1 MKRVFTIILIVI
13 VIALLVLTGA
23 WLKSRNTAT
32 KNGTTP
38 LTFREFITGKNAGIA
53 PQTNPD
59 GSLGSVFTEDT
70 PGSTPSTDGT
80 PTIAV
85 KTSTFTNG
93 QSLNPSKSSISLLTP
108 TLSPNGVGS
117 NDGSSSTTTN
127 QDDVITTIPG
137 ASTITSSGCTEA
149 DKNITFTADELS
161 RLRALQNRFYQVATT
176 LHTDADA
183 AAELANYTTFRAEVD
198 TLLEL
203 NTYCGTHISN
213 ITDPALNRR
222 VPTPF
227 WHNLAQDNLLG
238 FFSAPGSFMGKFN
251 GSDTAAAQRNL
262 EHALRLNLW

>member
-1 MKRVFTIILIVI
+1 MKRILNIILIVI
-13 VIALLVLTGA
+13 VIAFVILIGA

-38 LTFREFITGKNAGIA
+38 LSFREFITGKNAPA
-53 PQTNPD
+53 SPTTNPD
-59 GSLGSVFTEDT
+59 GSLGSVFTDT
-70 PGSTPSTDGT
+70 TPSTDTTEGGA

-85 KTSTFTNG
+85 TTSTFTNT
-93 QSLNPSKSSISLLTP
+93 QSLNPSNRGASALLDP
-108 TLSPNGVGS
+108 TLSPGGA
-117 NDGSSSTTTN
+117 SSEGTSSGTTTGT
-127 QDDVITTIPG
+127 DVITTVPG

-203 NTYCGTHISN
+203 NTYCTTHVGNIS
-213 ITDPALNRR
+213 DPTLKRR

-227 WHNLAQDNLLG
+227 WHDLAQDNLYG
-238 FFSAPGSFMGKFN
+238 FFSTPGTFMGRFK